1 MRATSFHK
9 LQKNAFAGESRD
21 PPSSEFRNG
30 RTEKKTPSCLACCPC
45 RRNSN
50 AGNIGRTLSGAKD
63 ENDPP
68 PYSRLHTQLV
78 AERRMRNTSDAC
90 RPSEQQAV
98 RLVAVCKLHN
108 IQNKP
113 ASAKK
118 TKYGYSRNPRRAAS
132 HPNMYPFQGFVPSMA
147 AQPPADELWS
157 LLHNWL
163 HIKKP
168 ASPQT
173 AALRSRVGQ
182 RVEWIS
188 IVYSSRFVHV
198 IYVRRLQKK
207 SDRAMKNCA

>member
-1 MRATSFHK
+1 MDIQEILGERQAIRICIHSKALFH
-9 LQKNAFAGESRD
+9 QW
-21 PPSSEFRNG
+21 
-30 RTEKKTPSCLACCPC
+30 
-45 RRNSN
+45 
-50 AGNIGRTLSGAKD
+50 
-63 ENDPP
+63 
-68 PYSRLHTQLV
+68 LH
-78 AERRMRNTSDAC
+78 
-90 RPSEQQAV
+90 
-98 RLVAVCKLHN
+98 
-108 IQNKP
+108 
-113 ASAKK
+113 
-118 TKYGYSRNPRRAAS
+118 S
-132 HPNMYPFQGFVPSMA
+132 H
-147 AQPPADELWS
+147 PADELWS